1 MIDRSSIPPARAAA
15 FLAAVLC
22 LAPQL
27 ALAQTR
33 AFQKAPGKLE
43 LRLKSSHPVIRS
55 GAPFTLELEFES
67 TFPDVIEGPLEL
79 TFSDGDRIHMRF
91 HTTPIAIPAD
101 AKTSISILLP
111 ALACRRNADES
122 QVDVVLDA
130 RRKTFRFG
138 KHDFRLPLRGMR
150 QFVIGVVGMSQVDV
164 GELAR
169 HLSLDEFRPPKLHRQ
184 NFATNVVEL
193 DPHRISGDTIGLYP
207 YDVVVLAGQHFSVL
221 SARQLETVAAW
232 TESGGAVVV
241 VPTGPLTDAHRNFL
255 AKVRGISRDDLPLD
269 ALGHLAPLAA
279 NDRNQLVTVGFA
291 FGRAVVLR
299 SIPQF
304 AANGTPSTVSR
315 SEWIRALGFL
325 WNVHADQVESM
336 LTVGSWKMPSPPPR
350 KAAESKNSFAA
361 SGGAAGLKMS
371 VPDLRY
377 LAYADPGGL
386 KPEEPAAADQLR
398 DLLFPADV
406 RVVPFGI
413 VIGLLASFLI
423 AVAPADYWILGWL
436 RRRRYTWIV
445 FPCVSLFFT
454 TLTVCIAGYYSGN
467 TDHRGAL
474 VIVDVGQSGRPLRT
488 SRIVHVVT
496 ADTHTLVAEI
506 HDGLFAR
513 TEVQPAQLGVARP
526 NDPLDA
532 LPALEDDELAY
543 EGRVPSAY
551 SVSWPSKQ
559 WSPAM
564 HRVTRAGMDVEL
576 PQIDWAVLDRLDLST
591 EAGRSAAIGCVRRI
605 LPQCGLLF
613 SNAKADVEVPF
624 PATSEGAIDQF
635 RDWPNVLASLGR
647 RRDHGLLAILF
658 GVSPNGAGD
667 LEDLA
672 VLDDGLSSTWLVHV
686 AIVRDNDL
694 IVFRHVV
701 RKTQVRDIDAS
712 KNAGGKR
719 GS

>member
-1 MIDRSSIPPARAAA
+1 MGSIVPPARAAA
-15 FLAAVLC
+15 FLAVVLC
-22 LAPQL
+22 LVPQL
-27 ALAQTR
+27 AVGQTR
-33 AFQKAPGKLE
+33 AFEKAPGKLE

-55 GAPFTLELEFES
+55 GGPFMLELEFDS

-79 TFSDGDRIHMRF
+79 TFSDGDRIHLRF

-101 AKTSISILLP
+101 AKTSISIPLP
-111 ALACRRNADES
+111 ALTCRRNADES

-138 KHDFRLPLRGMR
+138 KHDLLLPLRGMR
-150 QFVIGVVGMSQVDV
+150 QFVIGAVGMSEVDV

-193 DPHRISGDTIGLYP
+193 DPHRISGDAIGLYP
-207 YDVVVLAGQHFSVL
+207 YDVVVLSGRHFSSL
-221 SARQLETVAAW
+221 STRQLETVATW

-241 VPTGPLTDAHRNFL
+241 VPTGSLTDAHRSFL
-255 AKVRGISRDDLPLD
+255 AKVLGISRDDLPVD
-269 ALGHLAPLAA
+269 ALGHLPALAA
-279 NDRNQLVTVGFA
+279 SDRNQLVTAGFG
-291 FGRAVVLR
+291 FGRAVALR
-299 SIPQF
+299 SIPQI
-304 AANGTPSTVSR
+304 AEHGTPSTVSHP
-315 SEWIRALGFL
+315 EWIRALGFL
-325 WNVHADQVESM
+325 WNVHADQIESM

-350 KAAESKNSFAA
+350 KAALSKNSFAA
-361 SGGAAGLKMS
+361 SGGAAGLKMAA
-371 VPDLRY
+371 PDLRY
-377 LAYADPGGL
+377 LAYADPDGL

-454 TLTVCIAGYYSGN
+454 TLTVFIAGYYSGN

-506 HDGLFAR
+506 REGLFAR
-513 TEVQPAQLGVARP
+513 TEVQPAQFGVERP
-526 NDPLDA
+526 KDPLDE
-532 LPALEDDELAY
+532 LPVLEDNKLAY
-543 EGRVPSAY
+543 EGLAPSAY
-551 SVSWPSKQ
+551 SVSWLSKQ

-564 HRVTRAGMDVEL
+564 HRLTRAGTDVEL
-576 PQIDWAVLDRLDLST
+576 PQIDWAALDGLDLST
-591 EAGRSAAIGCVRRI
+591 EAGRSAAIGRLRRV

-613 SNAKADVEVPF
+613 SNAKADVAVPF
-624 PATSEGAIDQF
+624 PATSEGSIDQF

-647 RRDHGLLAILF
+647 RRDHALLAILF

-672 VLDDGLSSTWLVHV
+672 VLDDGPSSTWLVHV
-686 AIVRDNDL
+686 AIVRENDL

-701 RKTQVRDIDAS
+701 RKTQVRNMDVSKDIGD
-712 KNAGGKR
+712 KR
-719 GS
+719 RP

>member
-1 MIDRSSIPPARAAA
+1 MIMGSIVPPTRAAA
-15 FLAAVLC
+15 FLAVVLC

-27 ALAQTR
+27 AVGQTR
-33 AFQKAPGKLE
+33 AFEKTPGKLE

-55 GAPFTLELEFES
+55 GASFAIELEFES
-67 TFPDVIEGPLEL
+67 TYPDVIEGPLEL
-79 TFSDGDRIHMRF
+79 TFSDGDRIHLRF

-101 AKTSISILLP
+101 AKTSISIHLP
-111 ALACRRNADES
+111 ALNCRRNADES

-138 KHDFRLPLRGMR
+138 KHDLRLPLRGMR
-150 QFVIGVVGMSQVDV
+150 QFVIGAVGMSEVDV

-193 DPHRISGDTIGLYP
+193 DPHRISGDAIGLYP
-207 YDVVVLAGQHFSVL
+207 YDVVVLAGPHFSLL
-221 SARQLETVAAW
+221 SARQLETVATW

-241 VPTGPLTDAHRNFL
+241 VPTGPLTDAHRSFL
-255 AKVRGISRDDLPLD
+255 AKLLGISRDDLPVD
-269 ALGHLAPLAA
+269 ALGRLLPLAA
-279 NDRNQLVTVGFA
+279 NDRNQLVTAGFG

-299 SIPQF
+299 SIPHI
-304 AANGTPSTVSR
+304 AAHGTPSMVSR
-315 SEWIRALGFL
+315 PEWIRALGFL

-336 LTVGSWKMPSPPPR
+336 LTSGSWKMPPPPPR
-350 KAAESKNSFAA
+350 KAAPSPFAA
-361 SGGAAGLKMS
+361 SGGAAGLKMAA
-371 VPDLRY
+371 PDLRY

-454 TLTVCIAGYYSGN
+454 TLTVGIAGYYSGN

-513 TEVQPAQLGVARP
+513 TEVQPAQLGVGRP
-526 NDPLDA
+526 SDPLDA
-532 LPALEDDELAY
+532 LPVLEDDKLAY
-543 EGRVPSAY
+543 EGLVPSAY

-564 HRVTRAGMDVEL
+564 HRLTRVGTDVEL
-576 PQIDWAVLDRLDLST
+576 PQIDWAALDRLDLET
-591 EAGRSAAIGCVRRI
+591 EAGRSAALARVRRV

-613 SNAKADVEVPF
+613 SNAKADIADPF
-624 PATSEGAIDQF
+624 PATSEGSIDQF
-635 RDWPNVLASLGR
+635 RDWPSVLASLGR

-672 VLDDGLSSTWLVHV
+672 VLDDGPSSTWLVHV

-701 RKTQVRDIDAS
+701 RKTQVRNIDVSKDI
-712 KNAGGKR
+712 GEKR
-719 GS
+719 RS